1 MATVYTLTLKGA
13 RKDAQTQKPID
24 LDITTNSLDN
34 DYQIKRISYEKRL
47 YSPCVF
53 NIELS
58 LINDKRTLSGIQ
70 SDFANKREVS
80 LSVANNTDTAIT
92 ISKIATDYFVYHY
105 NPVYADSK
113 CSIFLTLYSRDK
125 LLTLDKFN
133 KTYLNKQFGNGII
146 KEMLDNSSGLLKDCK
161 VKFDFDAQR
170 LQVLSYSVTDQKTT
184 WYEVTQPYR
193 VQYNEDFY
201 SFISRIACRCGEFLY
216 FEDGKLKLGLDTGD
230 NVIEIASSD
239 IISKEYPSCSS
250 SDLTVKSCF
259 RDYFLKDTTSSKN
272 DLTCSDYG
280 AFDEYFD
287 VLDLTKL
294 PDCFNDELYWPDF
307 AELVKDSALPMVG
320 KFGAKEAY
328 TSVTKVLGLGV
339 ELATLLASW
348 KKAADYVNDK
358 FKEDFSNIGTTDK
371 LSQFA
376 DVEQDRY
383 GKLLNKQL
391 AEIRDKEMKA
401 VRETVLVRVK
411 TEFATNK
418 NIKLGSKVKLDGKEY
433 RVISCTGQYFKTAVL
448 VGFNKYTGEP
458 KYEEEITDITAFELV
473 PTQSITIA
481 GEKSAVDR
489 FIPPY
494 NKCAESVPASPQIAI
509 VTADNDPRYIGRVR
523 VRYTWQKSDEPG
535 SPWVRVLAPLASSSG
550 AVHFQPKEGD
560 EVMLGYIDG
569 NIDRPYV
576 AGSLFNDKDKI
587 HDCLFSAYNDTIRVG
602 SQRLDFRKGTI
613 QNWLD
618 SVIPFAGM
626 VNSFLPGNMADMVK
640 SLDNTSDFA
649 KGLHGVTRLTD
660 TNSIWTIEGN
670 TAARSVT
677 IKSAWGRV
685 KINGYAGISIES
697 AGDISIK
704 GKNISI
710 SAQNNIKIESGIAIK
725 NARTSAKIYKE
736 KDALGILGTAALT
749 TLEDLAFGSIDLSL
763 PRTIWES
770 IVPPKEGTL
779 KIKSNRY
786 LALEAGEGAA
796 FDNTDVSSGENDNL
810 PRFSNDEE
818 DSGLATLATKIDKI
832 HYAVAYYDWYY
843 ETKKNSLEELKRSSE
858 LTLNEIKSYKTANT
872 KPFDALKGIED
883 TLVEAAQ
890 NEYKIE
896 DLTDYKNTIKSM
908 FNNNNQN
915 NDDYVKKAKA
925 KEWVETISKLLS
937 VAKMSAGT
945 IPTILSNIEFP
956 NLNEQIQGHYFENNK
971 LKTAKDDKNTVFRK
985 EVARYLNSVRNTYSN
1000 ITIPEFDEEN
1010 IADNWETYVNG
1021 IKEKVKSFKEKLRG
1035 IKGKDVGSYIV
1046 EKMGLASDTD
1056 YSRVYRD
1063 SDARKVAKGK
1073 ILMSQDPGTSMH
1085 INGQTIEVTPNGT
1098 VKSVKDALTR
1108 PF

>member
-92 ISKIATDYFVYHY
+92 ISKIATNYFVYQY

-133 KTYLNKQFGNGII
+133 KAYLNKKLGKGII
-146 KEMLDNSSGLLKDCK
+146 KEMLDNSTGLLKDCK
-161 VKFDFDAQR
+161 VTFDLNNGDFDAQR
-170 LQVLSYSVTDQKTT
+170 LQVLSYSVTDTKTT

-339 ELATLLASW
+339 ELATLLVSW

-550 AVHFQPKEGD
+550 AVHFQPKEDD

-725 NARTSAKIYKE
+725 NARKSAKIYKE

-786 LALEAGEGAA
+786 LALEAGRGEAY
-796 FDNTDVSSGENDNL
+796 DNENIGKEAGLKRFAVTD
-810 PRFSNDEE
+810 
-818 DSGLATLATKIDKI
+818 TKGDIFPLLVHDINAI
-832 HYAVAYYDWYY
+832 HDAVASYHKKRAATYNLYSEISKYKRDLELFKKINEEKYKNLLSIDEIINNAKSNKYSIENY
-843 ETKKNSLEELKRSSE
+843 E
-858 LTLNEIKSYKTANT
+858 
-872 KPFDALKGIED
+872 
-883 TLVEAAQ
+883 
-890 NEYKIE
+890 
-896 DLTDYKNTIKSM
+896 DYK
-908 FNNNNQN
+908 
-915 NDDYVKKAKA
+915 
-925 KEWVETISKLLS
+925 TISKLLNEEEDS
-937 VAKMSAGT
+937 NAILITNTEIKYARRWMSHIKSILDKKRLCDETDTQVITLTGT
-945 IPTILSNIEFP
+945 LTAYGEDIKKEYPEDENRGLPSMETVFQKVIKKYLESNN
-956 NLNEQIQGHYFENNK
+956 NLTCSTAVVWETFVKELK
-971 LKTAKDDKNTVFRK
+971 LKGGKSKSKGRQFFEYLFNEMGIASDAEYERIYNDSKAK
-985 EVARYLNSVRNTYSN
+985 
-1000 ITIPEFDEEN
+1000 N
-1010 IADNWETYVNG
+1010 IAEG
-1021 IKEKVKSFKEKLRG
+1021 R
-1035 IKGKDVGSYIV
+1035 
-1046 EKMGLASDTD
+1046 
-1056 YSRVYRD
+1056 
-1063 SDARKVAKGK
+1063 
-1073 ILMSQDPGTSMH
+1073 ILMSQDKGKSLH
-1085 INGQTIEVTPNGT
+1085 INGTTIEETPNDT
-1098 VKSVKDALTR
+1098 LESVKEALRR
-1108 PF
+1108 PFPLIQIDEEIEELI